1 MNNGEKLKKKK
12 DREGK
17 KNLVDILNFHYTHS
31 YFWAL
36 PSFTDIEDLW
46 KWENKMQSRGFQ

>member
-1 MNNGEKLKKKK
+1 MEKSLKKKKK

-31 YFWAL
+31 YF
-36 PSFTDIEDLW
+36 
-46 KWENKMQSRGFQ
+46 

>member
-1 MNNGEKLKKKK
+1 MEKSLKKKKK